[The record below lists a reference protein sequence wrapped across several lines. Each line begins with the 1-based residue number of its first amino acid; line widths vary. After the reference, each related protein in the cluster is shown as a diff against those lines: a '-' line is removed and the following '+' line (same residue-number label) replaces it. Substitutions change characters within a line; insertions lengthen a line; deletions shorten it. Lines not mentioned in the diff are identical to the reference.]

1 MTFLEKIAAKINFS
15 QSDIEEEKRL
25 IERVQKYSDPIAMS
39 QLLIKYRGT
48 IRQVVVAS
56 GLNSAVDD
64 ATALQMAQ
72 NEFARIVKDKVD
84 LKSANKPN
92 TYIYTALK
100 GALMNAAKDNRPSMV
115 WTSQSNR
122 EYDRYVDIATT
133 YLKKELQRDPTDEEI
148 FKYIKKNM
156 ASTGG
161 KGLTLAVVKRLRKY
175 KIDEWSGNKVLAK
188 DNDAEN
194 ITFEDIYNVSSKT
207 PADILNMNS
216 KEKAIENEISVFTA
230 NINEQRFLKQIYGLG
245 LYKNNRVSKNRAA
258 VNNGITNFLGDKLLR
273 QFKEHL
279 QKKGIL
285 R

>member
-15 QSDIEEEKRL
+15 QSDIEEEKKL